1 MVCCYGENS
10 FEIKLLNLKNLL
22 GSSIKDLENVAL
34 DYGQAGFRGRQIY
47 NWIYNYRNKKK
58 NIEQIEVLPL
68 DFRKRLKDDGF
79 KVSDLSIHQ
88 RNLAND
94 GTLKLLLSTEDNE
107 SIECVGIPTEKRLT
121 ACLSSQVGCPMD
133 CKFCA
138 TGKEGLKR
146 SLKASEMLDQILFI
160 ENEMNRKVTNIV
172 FMGMGE
178 PLLNIDD
185 LIVSIRSINEDFKIS
200 QRKITVSTVAI
211 PKMINKLSAK
221 SFQILGNCQFTLA
234 ISLHAPNQKI
244 REKIIP
250 SAKNYEIENI
260 IDDCKQYVRDTGRRV
275 SFEYLMLSGV
285 NDKIEHANELSNL
298 LKGFQCHVNLIQ
310 YNQIDEVEFKRTSL
324 KNLQLF
330 QSRLINSGIA
340 VSLRKSRGLDK
351 NAACGQLRQNAKNK

>member
-1 MVCCYGENS
+1 MK
-10 FEIKLLNLKNLL
+10 ILL
-22 GSSIKDLENVAL
+22 GSSIKDLEKVAL
-34 DYGQAGFRGRQIY
+34 NYGQAAFRGRQIY
-47 NWIYNYRNKKK
+47 KWIYNFRNKKK
-58 NIEQIEVLPL
+58 NIDQIEVLPL
-68 DFRKRLKDDGF
+68 DFRKKLKDDGF
-79 KVSDLSIHQ
+79 KVSELSFKEK
-88 RNLAND
+88 NFAKD
-94 GTLKLLLSTEDNE
+94 GTLKLLLSTGDNE
-107 SIECVGIPTEKRLT
+107 SVECVGIPTENRLT

-146 SLKASEMLDQILFI
+146 SLKTSEILDQILFI

-185 LIVSIRSINEDFKIS
+185 LLLSIRSINEDFQIS

-211 PKMINKLSAK
+211 PRMIRKLSSK
-221 SFQILGNCQFTLA
+221 SFQILGKCQFTLA
-234 ISLHAPNQKI
+234 ISLHASNQKI

-250 SAKNYEIENI
+250 SAKSYDIKNI
-260 IDDCKQYVRDTGRRV
+260 IRDSKQYVKDTGRRV

-285 NDKIEHANELSNL
+285 NDKLEHADELSNL
-298 LKGFQCHVNLIQ
+298 LRGFQCHVNLIQ
-310 YNQIDEVEFKRTSL
+310 YNQIDEVEFKRASL

-330 QSRLINSGIA
+330 QSRLSNNGIA

>member
-1 MVCCYGENS
+1 
-10 FEIKLLNLKNLL
+10 LKNLL
-22 GSSIKDLENVAL
+22 GSTVKDLENVAL
-34 DYGQAGFRGRQIY
+34 DYGQAAFRGRQIY

-58 NIEQIEVLPL
+58 NIDQIEVLPL
-68 DFRKRLKDDGF
+68 DFRKKLKDDGF
-79 KVSDLSIHQ
+79 KVGELSFQ
-88 RNLAND
+88 EKNLAND
-94 GTLKLLLSTEDNE
+94 GTLKLLLSTGDNE

-138 TGKEGLKR
+138 TGKDGLKR
-146 SLKASEMLDQILFI
+146 SLRSSEILEQILFI
-160 ENEMNRKVTNIV
+160 ENEMNQKVTNIV

-185 LIVSIRSINEDFKIS
+185 LLLSIRSINEDFQIS

-234 ISLHAPNQKI
+234 ISFHAPNQKI
-244 REKIIP
+244 RETIIP

-260 IDDCKQYVRDTGRRV
+260 IEDCKQYVRDTGRRV
-275 SFEYLMLSGV
+275 SFEYLMLRGV

-351 NAACGQLRQNAKNK
+351 NAACGQLRQNAKDK